1 MKPPRIVFLLTE
13 DWYFWA
19 HRLPLARAVRDAGGE
34 VIVATTPGKLRQ
46 QIEAEGFIYYPLR
59 LQRKSRHPWKEIV
72 SIINITSLYTI
83 AKPDLVH
90 HVTIKPILY
99 GSFAAKVSSVPAIV
113 NAVTGLGYVFI
124 QEKKTVLRWAIE
136 MAYRICLY
144 GTQVRTLFEN
154 PDDRH
159 LFIKERILQEHQA
172 VLIRGSGVDTERFQP
187 VPEPPGEVVILFAS
201 RMLWDKGA
209 GEMVEAA
216 RILKQRGI
224 PGRIVFAG
232 RPDPDNPASI
242 PEQQLQSWHNEG
254 YIEWIGYQANMPSIL
269 AQSHVVCLPTSY
281 REGLPMSLLEAASC
295 TRPIVTTDAPGCREI
310 VQDGWNGFLVP
321 LKDPVALADALQKLI
336 VDPELRRIMG
346 QRGRE
351 LVLKHFSKEIVIEQ
365 TFAVYKEL
373 LGDRW
378 TL

>member
-1 MKPPRIVFLLTE
+1 M
-13 DWYFWA
+13 
-19 HRLPLARAVRDAGGE
+19 RDAGGQ
-34 VIVATTPGKLRQ
+34 VIVATAPGKLFQ

-59 LQRKSRHPWKEIV
+59 LQRKSHHPWKEIV
-72 SIINITSLYTI
+72 SIINIASLYAI

-90 HVTIKPILY
+90 HVSIKPILY
-99 GSFAAKVSSVPAIV
+99 GSFAAKVVNVPAIV

-124 QEKKTVLRWAIE
+124 QEKKSILRWGIE

-144 GTQVRTLFEN
+144 GTQVKTLFQN
-154 PDDRH
+154 PEDQQ

-172 VLIRGSGVDTERFQP
+172 VLIRGSGVDTERFQA
-187 VPEPPGEVVILFAS
+187 VPEPQGEVVILFAS

-209 GEMVEAA
+209 SETVEAA
-216 RILKQRGI
+216 RILKQRGVS
-224 PGRIVFAG
+224 GRIVFAG

-254 YIEWIGYQANMPSIL
+254 YIEWIGYQADMPSIL
-269 AQSHVVCLPTSY
+269 AQSHIVCLPTSY

-295 TRPIVTTDAPGCREI
+295 TKPIVTTDAPGCREI